1 MSSTLDRYRGQ
12 DIGLVDGPR
21 GARVAAST
29 LKAVAATFAV
39 APRLIEVAPKVWNL
53 VGIGISSRMMIDA
66 PEGLV
71 IFDTGDDLEDGEH
84 ALAEFRK
91 VSDRPI
97 KAIVYSHNHY
107 AHGTQAFVRE
117 APDAMIIGHHEVN
130 RHLAEIS
137 TGFASGGEFP
147 EAVPALT
154 ARYERQFALH
164 LPPTGPDTGLA
175 AIIPP
180 GRAKGTVP
188 ATHLVHDGDELT
200 VAGLRMQF
208 FTGHFSDSE
217 DTLTAWVPEMKLV
230 YNNFL
235 WPSLFNFYTL
245 RGDVFRDPSSWRNG
259 LKLIRDLE
267 PELLVNTHA
276 LPYVGKANVRQALEL
291 YMDAISYMIDQTLRG
306 INKGLLPDE
315 LKEFVKLPPH
325 LREFANNA
333 ETYSEF
339 FYFPLHLYHHIFGWF
354 DGDAASIHR
363 LAHDE
368 EARRIVAGFG
378 GASKVLAQYRE
389 AMAQRDLVWAS
400 RLAGWLLATD
410 PENDT
415 YRQAQAEALRQI
427 AYRAPGTIP
436 RHFNLTQALE
446 LERKIAPVRSVL
458 PDVQTVKAAEPA
470 RFIDFLRVRLD
481 PQRSAG
487 VQQRLVIEISD
498 RNARHALQ
506 VRRGVCEFHRDPGE
520 TVIGDLS
527 LRVTQQAWA
536 EYYVGRQS
544 IAALLDSGSATCD
557 RRDDLIRFFALF
569 DDAQESITHD
579 VAATPQ
585 GAVA

>member
-1 MSSTLDRYRGQ
+1 MSKALERYRGQ
-12 DIGLVDGPR
+12 DAGLVDGPR

-39 APRLIEVAPKVWNL
+39 APRLIEVAPSVWNL

-71 IFDTGDDLEDGEH
+71 IFDTGDDMEDGER

-107 AHGTQAFVRE
+107 AHGTQAFLRE
-117 APDAMIIGHHEVN
+117 APDAMIIGHHQVN

-164 LPPTGPDTGLA
+164 LPADGPDTGLA
-175 AIIPP
+175 AVIPP
-180 GRAKGTVP
+180 GRAKGTMP

-208 FTGHFSDSE
+208 FTEHFSDSE
-217 DTLTAWVPEMKLV
+217 DTLTAWVPELKLV

-245 RGDVFRDPSSWRNG
+245 RGDVFRNPSSWRNG

-276 LPYVGKANVRQALEL
+276 LPYIGKADVRQALEL
-291 YMDAISYMIDQTLRG
+291 YMDAISFMIDQTLRG
-306 INKGLLPDE
+306 INKGLSPDA
-315 LKEFVKLPPH
+315 LKEFIKLPPH

-339 FYFPLHLYHHIFGWF
+339 FYFPLHLYNHIFGWF

-363 LAHDE
+363 LAQDE
-368 EARRIVAGFG
+368 EARRIVTGFG
-378 GASKVLAQYRE
+378 GAREVMTQYRD
-389 AMAQRDLVWAS
+389 AMAQGDLIWAS

-410 PENDT
+410 SDNDIF
-415 YRQAQAEALRQI
+415 RQAQAEALRQI

-458 PDVQTVKAAEPA
+458 PEAAAIQSMEPA

-481 PQRSAG
+481 PMRSSN
-487 VQQRLVIEISD
+487 VQQRVVIDITDKGVS
-498 RNARHALQ
+498 HALL
-506 VRRGVCEFHRDPGE
+506 VRRGVCEFQRDPGE
-520 TVIGDLS
+520 TLAGDL
-527 LRVTQQAWA
+527 RVQFTHRAWA
-536 EYYVGRQS
+536 EYYVGQAS
-544 IAALLDSGSATCD
+544 IEALLENGGATCD
-557 RRDDLIRFFALF
+557 HPVHLIRFFALF
-569 DDAQESITHD
+569 DNAKESITHD
-579 VAATPQ
+579 IAEHRP
-585 GAVA
+585 GADA

>member
-1 MSSTLDRYRGQ
+1 MSSTLDRYCEH
-12 DIGLVDGPR
+12 DIPLIDGPR

-29 LKAVAATFAV
+29 LKAIAATFAV

-53 VGIGISSRMMIDA
+53 VGIGISSRMMVEA

-71 IFDTGDDLEDGEH
+71 IFDTGDDLDDGER

-107 AHGTQAFVRE
+107 AHGTQAFTRE
-117 APDAMIIGHHEVN
+117 APDAMIIGHHQVN

-164 LPPTGPDTGLA
+164 LPQQGPDTGLA

-180 GRAKGTVP
+180 GRAKGTAP
-188 ATHLVHDGDELT
+188 ATHLVHDGDELM

-208 FTGHFSDSE
+208 FTEHFSDSE

-245 RGDVFRDPSSWRNG
+245 RGDVFRNPASWRNG

-267 PELLVNTHA
+267 PEVLVNTHA
-276 LPYVGKANVRQALEL
+276 LPYIGKHEVRQALEL
-291 YMDAISYMIDQTLRG
+291 YMDAISFMIDQTLRG
-306 INKGLLPDE
+306 INKGLSPDD

-325 LREFANNA
+325 LRDFANNS
-333 ETYSEF
+333 ESYSEF
-339 FYFPLHLYHHIFGWF
+339 FYFPLHLYNHIFGWF

-363 LAHDE
+363 LAADD

-378 GASKVLAQYRE
+378 GAEQVLIQYHN
-389 AMAQRDLVWAS
+389 AMAQGDLVWAS

-410 PENDT
+410 RESNVF
-415 YRQAQAEALRQI
+415 REAQAEALRQI

-446 LERKIAPVRSVL
+446 LERKITPVRSVL
-458 PDVQTVKAAEPA
+458 PDMPAIRAVEPA
-470 RFIDFLRVRLD
+470 RYVDFLRVRLD
-481 PQRSAG
+481 PARSAE
-487 VQQRLVIEISD
+487 VQQRLVIEITDKGVS
-498 RNARHALQ
+498 HALQ
-506 VRRGVCEFHRDPGE
+506 VRRGVCEFQRDPGA
-520 TVIGDLS
+520 TAQGDLS
-527 LRVTQQAWA
+527 LRLDHEAWA
-536 EYYVGRQS
+536 EYYVGQTS
-544 IAALLDSGSATCD
+544 IEALLESGRATCN
-557 RRDDLIRFFALF
+557 RSDDLVRFFALF
-569 DDAQESITHD
+569 DDAQQSINPD
-579 VAATPQ
+579 FAGIRRGVAA
-585 GAVA
+585 